1 MSKFRDSLARGDT
14 IAALR
19 DGLVGASATIS
30 GPYGDKPLVYA
41 DYVASG
47 RALHQV
53 ERFILEEVLPYY
65 ANSHTEASYCGGF
78 MTRMRREARG
88 LIANFCGATADH
100 AVIFTGSGATSGIN
114 RLVSLFGVTQAIA
127 AGRKVRVVIGP
138 YEHHS
143 NILPWRESGAE
154 IVEIAEQASG
164 GPDLAL
170 LQAALDESSDALTIC
185 TLSAAS
191 NITGIVSDVPT
202 ITGIV
207 KAAGAKMVW
216 DYAGAG
222 PYVPIAMSPAP
233 YASNDAQIDAIVVS
247 PHKFIGGPG
256 ASGILI
262 VRRDAVVATKPSW
275 PGGGT
280 VKFVSPTAHD
290 YSDSLEAREEAGT
303 PNVVGDIRAALAF
316 IVKDAIGE
324 QSMAERNHALTKRA
338 FSAWEDVEQLEI
350 LGLTGPH
357 RLPIFSFRVKDGK
370 GGYVHQQLVTR
381 MLSDRFGIQARGGCA
396 CAGPYVHRL
405 LSIDDDQSEAI
416 RTAILS
422 GDEIMKPGFIRL
434 NFSVLLS
441 DDKVGFILDSVA
453 QIAADAT
460 NFEPDYDFDPSRA
473 IFFPRATAGEG
484 ALDHGNAGRLEP
496 EPFRQ
501 SQTDQGHAD
510 QDEADEHHAEKA
522 RTEHGP
528 ARQGPALRDGVD
540 QDQVDQG
547 PVDAAA

>member
-1 MSKFRDSLARGDT
+1 METPRLAPSHTATALSKFRDELADADV

-19 DGLVGASATIS
+19 DGLVGAKAKIS
-30 GPYGDKPLVYA
+30 GPYGEKSLVYA

-53 ERFILEEVLPYY
+53 ERFVLEEVLPYY

-88 LIANFCGATADH
+88 LIGGFCGANADH
-100 AVIFTGSGATSGIN
+100 AVIFTGSGATAGIN
-114 RLVSLFGVTQAIA
+114 RLVSLFGVTDAIA
-127 AGRKVRVVIGP
+127 AGKRVRVVIGP

-154 IVEIAEQASG
+154 IVEIAEQVSG
-164 GPDLAL
+164 GPDLGL
-170 LQAALDESSDALTIC
+170 LEAALRDSGADLTIC

-191 NITGIVSDVPT
+191 NITGITSDVAT

-207 KAAGAKMVW
+207 KAAGARMIW

-222 PYVPIAMSPAP
+222 PYVPIAMSPASG
-233 YASNDAQIDAIVVS
+233 AEIDAIVVS

-262 VRRDAVVATKPSW
+262 VRRDAVSTTKPSW

-280 VKFVSPTAHD
+280 VKFVSPTTHD

-316 IVKDAIGE
+316 IVKDAIGA
-324 QSMAERNHALTKRA
+324 QAMAERNHALAERA
-338 FSAWEDVEQLEI
+338 FSAWEQVERLEI
-350 LGLTGPH
+350 LGLPGPE

-370 GGYVHQQLVTR
+370 GGYVHQQLITR

-405 LSIDDDQSEAI
+405 LSIDDQQSQAI
-416 RTAILS
+416 RQAILS

-434 NFSVLLS
+434 NFSVLL
-441 DDKVGFILDSVA
+441 DDEKVRFILDSVA

-460 NFEPDYDFDPSRA
+460 AFEPDYDFDPSRA
-473 IFFPRATAGEG
+473 IFFPRAA
-484 ALDHGNAGRLEP
+484 
-496 EPFRQ
+496 
-501 SQTDQGHAD
+501 SM
-510 QDEADEHHAEKA
+510 EAEVH
-522 RTEHGP
+522 
-528 ARQGPALRDGVD
+528 
-540 QDQVDQG
+540 
-547 PVDAAA
+547 AAA